1 MKITIIGAGAVGNLL
16 AARLSATSAHVSLL
30 ARGEA
35 LEAVRRQGIMMV
47 TPLRR
52 VVYAQPHVTDDA
64 HELGPQDVV
73 FLCVKAHALR
83 SALDSLSLLT
93 GPHTVVVPMINGIPW
108 WYPYQQP
115 APLAD
120 QPLNSVD
127 PSETLWR
134 TINPAQV
141 IGATTFVAV
150 ENDGPGRIRHIS
162 DQRFVFGAISPDLPH
177 TAAMVTEIVDLF
189 GQAGFQSRATDDIR
203 EAVWVKLWGNLGFN
217 PLSALTGATLGTL
230 CLDPGTRSVGRAMML
245 EAKAVAEQLGITF
258 GTSVDERIEMAAGV
272 GDFKTSMLQ
281 DFEAGRRLE
290 TAAIIGA
297 VIELAERLGM
307 AVPTLRTILA
317 LLEMRVRSRDHA
329 LQSAA

>member
-16 AARLSATSAHVSLL
+16 AARLSATDAQVSLL

-35 LEAVRRQGIMMV
+35 LEAIRRQGIMMV

-52 VVYAQPHVTDDA
+52 VVYAHPHVTDDA

-83 SALDSLSLLT
+83 STLDTLSLLT
-93 GPHTVVVPMINGIPW
+93 GPQTIVVPMINGIPW
-108 WYPYQQP
+108 WYPYQHP
-115 APLAD
+115 APLAN
-120 QPLNSVD
+120 QSLTSVD
-127 PSETLWR
+127 PTGVLWR
-134 TINPAQV
+134 TINPETIV
-141 IGATTFVAV
+141 GATTFIAV

-162 DQRFVFGAISPDLPH
+162 DQRFVFGAVTQSSPH
-177 TAAMVTEIVDLF
+177 AVQMTAAIVDLF
-189 GQAGFQSRATDDIR
+189 GQAGFQPKATSDIR

-217 PLSALTGATLGTL
+217 PLSALTGASLGTL
-230 CLDPGTRSVGRAMML
+230 CHDPGTRMVGRMMML
-245 EAKAVAEQLGITF
+245 EAKVIAEQLGVRF
-258 GTSVDERIEMAAGV
+258 ATSVDERIEMAAGV

-297 VIELAERLGM
+297 VIELAEALSLP
-307 AVPTLRTILA
+307 VPTLRTILA
-317 LLEMRVRSRDHA
+317 LLEMRVRSRDLA